1 MSETPDSLGKYSCF
15 CKNGEEVISRRGAG
29 GTSPRVMP
37 LAKRGAEQ
45 VKQSMNDPEREI
57 MADRIPHGV
66 LVAMADSTGARS
78 FRNFGLELSVTTLKD
93 WVRTSCNRLS
103 ELSKT
108 A

>member
-1 MSETPDSLGKYSCF
+1 
-15 CKNGEEVISRRGAG
+15 
-29 GTSPRVMP
+29 
-37 LAKRGAEQ
+37 
-45 VKQSMNDPEREI
+45 

-93 WVRTSCNRLS
+93 WVRTSCNSLS